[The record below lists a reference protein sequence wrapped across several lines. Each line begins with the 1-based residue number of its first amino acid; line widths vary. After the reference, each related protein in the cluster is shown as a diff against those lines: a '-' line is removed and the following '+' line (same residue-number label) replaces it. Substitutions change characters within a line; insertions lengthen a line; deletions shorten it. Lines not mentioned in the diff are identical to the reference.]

1 MRQGFVI
8 AIGHSYNIIITSS
21 QFDKSQ
27 NGSITSANGCIL
39 LHMFMHY
46 ILNLLICLIIS
57 LCSISDIL
65 LHISK

>member
-39 LHMFMHY
+39 LYSCILYLQNTMHAQTMMQ
-46 ILNLLICLIIS
+46 
-57 LCSISDIL
+57 
-65 LHISK
+65 